1 MQNAINVLVFA
12 VSVLKKG
19 GRLVRLL
26 SKETRKK
33 SEETEKR
40 AKKKSLDSFF
50 SLSHFVTVWT
60 VDDV

>member
-1 MQNAINVLVFA
+1 MQNAIKVLVLFL
-12 VSVLKKG
+12 SVLKKG
-19 GRLVRLL
+19 SPGALVWQGDQ
-26 SKETRKK
+26 KK
-33 SEETEKR
+33 SGETEKR